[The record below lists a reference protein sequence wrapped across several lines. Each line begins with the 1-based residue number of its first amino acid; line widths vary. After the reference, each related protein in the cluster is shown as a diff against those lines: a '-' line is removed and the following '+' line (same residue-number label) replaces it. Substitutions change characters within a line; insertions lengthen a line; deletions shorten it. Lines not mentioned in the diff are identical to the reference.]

1 MKLKPKIAQ
10 YLIFLLIVFSF
21 LINLELNAQEV
32 RIDWGQ
38 TPVIKENISPEYNSP
53 EWVSYFYFNG
63 ASYPDV
69 QNMLPHYYK
78 ILPNGNYDPHSFRI
92 LNVEYDTINI
102 SSYLHTKGIHDLDT
116 AIKISTEMLYERK
129 QQKLSFSFIPMIIK
143 NNQILLVQSFRLKYK
158 TLPELKHSVF
168 SVSKEQRLLNSPLKA
183 GDWFK
188 IKLNKTGIY
197 KITFDELKDLGISNP
212 SDIRIYGNVGG
223 QLPFNNSEARVQGLQ
238 ENPLYVHT
246 GSDDVFNSGD
256 YLLFYGEGPDGWE
269 YSEFDNM
276 FVHKIHDYSEYSY
289 YFLTSDLGKGKRIQT
304 SDAVS
309 GIPEITFQDFIYG
322 LYHEKNNRNLAESG
336 RQWFETLATNQLNV
350 PFRVPDIVTSRDV
363 KIKTRVVGRSKG
375 SSSFHI
381 YYDNTMIGDIGIS
394 AVNLSSH
401 ETDYARAGTVKK
413 NVSPSSEDFQIRVK
427 YNRQTNE
434 DKGYLDY
441 IMVNAFRQL
450 KMNNEPLQ
458 FRQFLSDE
466 KLARFELQGAS
477 ENTII
482 WDVTD
487 PHAVTRLNQSYAGG
501 VLKFSLRMN
510 SVKEFVAFDLS
521 HNFLKPEFMEELVP
535 NQDLTGMEPVNYI
548 IVTHPDFIEQANELA
563 EIHRDK
569 SQLTVA
575 VVTPQQIYNEFSS
588 GSPDVSAIRDFFKWM
603 YDKDDPSNPIF
614 KYALLFGDGTYNN
627 KNKDASSNFILTYQ
641 SNESLHQTRSFVADD
656 FFTFLDSNEGDIGGT
671 MDIGIGRFPVQSE
684 VQAIAIIDKVKKY
697 LDPETMKPWRN
708 RLCFIGDDEDNN
720 VHMDQADRLTRKMN
734 ANHPEFQIHKVY
746 LDAYRQQVS
755 ANGTSYPEV
764 EKNIFDAL
772 ENGILVFN
780 YTGHGSDNGLAHE
793 RIILK
798 GDIQNWKNAPYFP
811 LFITATCEFSRFD
824 DNEKTTAGEWV
835 LLNPDGGGIALL
847 TTTRLVYS
855 SDNFTL
861 NNNFYDY
868 VFQLDEEGKKYRFG
882 DILRLSKNSMPGTN
896 KRNFTLL
903 GDPALALNYP
913 LYKVYTDSINE
924 IPVAE
929 KADTISAFS
938 RVTISGYVGDLD
950 GNRYHDFNGSVY
962 PVIMDKQQKIT
973 TLNNDGKGTYTFN
986 VRNNA
991 IYKGEASVK
1000 DGRFSFSF
1008 MVPKDIGY
1016 SIGQG
1021 KIIYYAENQ
1030 KIDAHGFDTSI
1041 YIGGAPDQL
1050 IVDDTGPNIDLFLN
1064 DSNFVNGGITDAN
1077 PKLFATV
1084 TDESGINATGAG
1096 IGHDIVAYLNGNTSE
1111 VFVLNEYY
1119 ETLQDEFTAGTITYP
1134 LQNLEDGWHTL
1145 TLKVWDII
1153 NNSSEQTIEFQ
1164 VLGDT
1169 DPFIENVYNYPNP
1182 FMSATRFNVEHNM
1195 SDQQLKVVIEIFDLS
1210 GRIIRRIEYSLY
1222 ASGYRLEPIVWD
1234 GTNAQGERLKGGIY
1248 PYRVTIENENGD
1260 SVQKFSKLILQ

>member
-1 MKLKPKIAQ
+1 MKLKPKIAH
-10 YLIFLLIVFSF
+10 YLILLLFVFSF
-21 LINLELNAQEV
+21 LFNLELNAQEV
-32 RIDWGQ
+32 KITWGQ
-38 TPVIKENISPEYNSP
+38 LPVIKENISPEHDSP
-53 EWVSYFYFNG
+53 EWVSYFYFDG

-69 QNMLPHYYK
+69 QNMLPHYYE
-78 ILPNGNYDPHSFRI
+78 ILPNSNYDAGSI
-92 LNVEYDTINI
+92 QISDVVYDTI
-102 SSYLHTKGIHDLDT
+102 SFSDFLDTKGIHKLDT
-116 AIKISTEMLYERK
+116 SITISTKLLYDRK
-129 QQKLSFSFIPMIIK
+129 QTKLSYSFIPMVK
-143 NNQILLVQSFRLKYK
+143 KKDHLLLVQSFQLQYNS
-158 TLPELKHSVF
+158 LPELKSMIVP
-168 SVSKEQRLLNSPLKA
+168 VTGEQKQLTSPLKS
-183 GDWFK
+183 GEWYK
-188 IKLNKTGIY
+188 IRLKKTGIY
-197 KITFDELKDLGISNP
+197 KITFDELINLGISNP
-212 SDIRIYGNVGG
+212 SNVRVYGNVGG
-223 QLPFNNSEARVQGLQ
+223 QLPFNTNEPRVQGLQ
-238 ENPLYVHT
+238 ENPVYVHT
-246 GSDDVFNSGD
+246 GSDGAFNSGD
-256 YLLFYGEGPDGWE
+256 YLLFYGQGPDRWK
-269 YSEFDNM
+269 YSEFDEM
-276 FVHKIHDYSEYSY
+276 FVHKIHDYSENAY
-289 YFLTSDLGKGKRIQT
+289 YFLTSDLGKGKRIDT
-304 SDAVS
+304 ADDVS
-309 GIPEITFQDFIYG
+309 GTPEITFQDYIYG
-322 LYHEKNNRNLAESG
+322 LFHEENNKNLTASG
-336 RQWFETLATNQLNV
+336 RQWFETLPTNQLDV
-350 PFRVPDIVTSRDV
+350 PFRVPDIVTSRDM
-363 KIKTRVVGRSKG
+363 KMKARVVGRSKG
-375 SSSFHI
+375 SSSFNV
-381 YYDNTMIGDIGIS
+381 YFDDMMIGDIGIS
-394 AVNLSSH
+394 AVNLGSH
-401 ETDYARAGTVKK
+401 ESDYARAGTVKK
-413 NVSPSSEDFQIRVK
+413 NVSPSSDDFQIRVR

-441 IMVNAFRQL
+441 IMVNAYRRL
-450 KMNNEPLQ
+450 KINDEPLL
-458 FRQFLSDE
+458 FRQFLSNE
-466 KLARFELQGAS
+466 KLARFEVLGAS

-487 PHAVTRLNQSYAGG
+487 PHAATRVDHSYTGG
-501 VLKFSLRMN
+501 VLNFSVHMN
-510 SVKEFVAFDLS
+510 SVKEFIAFNLS
-521 HNFLKPEFMEELVP
+521 HNFLKPEFMEDPVP

-548 IVTHPDFIEQANELA
+548 IVTHPDFIDQANELA
-563 EIHRDK
+563 KIHRDK

-588 GSPDVSAIRDFFKWM
+588 GAPDVSAIRDFFKWV

-614 KYALLFGDGTYNN
+614 KYALLFGDGTYDN

-656 FFTFLDSNEGDIGGT
+656 FFTFLDPNEGDVGGT

-684 VQAIAIIDKVKKY
+684 AQAIAIIDKIKKY
-697 LDPETMKPWRN
+697 LDSGTMKPWRN

-720 VHMDQADRLTRKMN
+720 IHMDQADRLTRKMN

-772 ENGILVFN
+772 ENGTLVFN
-780 YTGHGSDNGLAHE
+780 YTGHGSENGLAHE

-824 DNEKTTAGEWV
+824 NNDKTTAGEWV

-868 VFQLDEEGKKYRFG
+868 VFQQDEEGRKYRFG
-882 DILRLSKNSMPGTN
+882 DILRLSKNSMQGTN

-913 LYKVYTDSINE
+913 LHKVYTDSINE
-924 IPVAE
+924 IPVTE
-929 KADTISAFS
+929 RADTISAFS
-938 RVTISGYVGDLD
+938 RVTISGFVGDSD
-950 GNRYHDFNGSVY
+950 GNRYDGFNGSVY
-962 PVIMDKQQKIT
+962 PVIMDKQQEIT
-973 TLNNDGKGTYTFN
+973 TLNNDGKGTYTFK

-1030 KIDAHGFDTSI
+1030 SVDAHGYDTAI
-1041 YIGGAPDQL
+1041 YIGGTPDQL
-1050 IVDDTGPNIDLFLN
+1050 IVDDTGPSIKLFLN

-1084 TDESGINATGAG
+1084 ADESGINATGAG

-1119 ETLQDEFTAGTITYP
+1119 ETLQDKFTAGTITYP
-1134 LQNLEDGWHTL
+1134 LQNLETGWHTL

-1164 VLGDT
+1164 VLGDA
-1169 DPFIENVYNYPNP
+1169 DPVIENVFNYPNP
-1182 FMSATRFNVEHNM
+1182 FMSTTRFNVEHNM
-1195 SDQQLKVVIEIFDLS
+1195 SDQQLQVIIEIFDLS
-1210 GRIIRRIEYSLY
+1210 GRVIRRIENNLF
-1222 ASGYRLEPIVWD
+1222 AGGYRLEPIIWD
-1234 GTNAQGERLKGGIY
+1234 GTNAQGERLEGGIY
-1248 PYRVTIENENGD
+1248 PYRVTLENEIGD